1 MIRGSPITFNVGGVS
16 GKQTISVLKRD
27 QGVVGEESKFEVRFY
42 ITHAHLLLSFAW
54 GKFDHSKFHLQ

>member
-16 GKQTISVLKRD
+16 RKQTISVLKRD

-42 ITHAHLLLSFAW
+42 VTSVHVLICKGMIKSVP
-54 GKFDHSKFHLQ
+54 